1 MNKILILAILIGTSI
16 TSSFAQSTDSAS
28 SKAKDTSIYFNG
40 VKVDGKITQFV
51 EKLKLKGFTV
61 SKTIKNGYVMSGKF
75 LGKTIE
81 LYIFGTPTSKL
92 VTHVDAY
99 FPKQTEWYTIKNEYE
114 TLKEKVTGIYGNP
127 SEDFAFFSSPYYEG
141 DGYEES
147 AVKIGKCVYSSYWD
161 NSNFWSIILTIEK
174 YMQVSISYENS
185 KNMKIREKEALKL
198 EEGQL

>member
-16 TSSFAQSTDSAS
+16 TSAFSQSTDSTS
-28 SKAKDTSIYFNG
+28 SKSKDTSIYFNG

-61 SKTIKNGYVMSGKF
+61 SKTITNGYVMSGKF
-75 LGKTIE
+75 LGKPIE
-81 LYIFGTPTSKL
+81 LYVFSTPTSKL

-127 SEDFAFFSSPYYEG
+127 YEDFAFFSSPYYEG

-147 AVKIGKCVYSSYWD
+147 AVKIGKCVFSSYWS
-161 NSNFWSIILTIEK
+161 NSNFWSIAVTIED

-185 KNMKIREKEALKL
+185 KNMEIRKKEALKL